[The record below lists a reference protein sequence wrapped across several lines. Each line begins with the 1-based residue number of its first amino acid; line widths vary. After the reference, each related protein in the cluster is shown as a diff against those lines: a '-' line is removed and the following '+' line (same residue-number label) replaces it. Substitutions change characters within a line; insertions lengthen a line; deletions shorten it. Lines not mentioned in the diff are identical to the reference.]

1 MRFKL
6 PIGILS
12 QHLQHRIHCSKNQ
25 KTKKTDNIVTGMHQM
40 ATHQHFPES
49 RTFFFQ
55 SDKIFNRAEQTK
67 YLFHSIFASSKSMKS
82 LLKYTKT
89 YTYYIHNGMQP
100 ENVYLPEAYFDIS
113 EHKQRLLSLRFLSK
127 SLKSIPKTCTK
138 QGDKARKTSIP
149 EAHEAAVE

>member
-1 MRFKL
+1 
-6 PIGILS
+6 
-12 QHLQHRIHCSKNQ
+12 
-25 KTKKTDNIVTGMHQM
+25 
-40 ATHQHFPES
+40 
-49 RTFFFQ
+49 
-55 SDKIFNRAEQTK
+55 
-67 YLFHSIFASSKSMKS
+67 MKS

>member
-1 MRFKL
+1 VRFKL

-49 RTFFFQ
+49 GTFFFQ

-82 LLKYTKT
+82 LLKYTKNT
-89 YTYYIHNGMQP
+89 HILYTQRDAARKR
-100 ENVYLPEAYFDIS
+100 LPTRSIFRYFRTQTKTCVSSFFIKIS
-113 EHKQRLLSLRFLSK
+113 ENRFPQNMHKTRRQSK
-127 SLKSIPKTCTK
+127 KNIYT
-138 QGDKARKTSIP
+138 
-149 EAHEAAVE
+149 

>member
-82 LLKYTKT
+82 LLKYTKNIHIL
-89 YTYYIHNGMQP
+89 YTQRDATRKR
-100 ENVYLPEAYFDIS
+100 LPTRSIFRYFRT
-113 EHKQRLLSLRFLSK
+113 Q
-127 SLKSIPKTCTK
+127 T
-138 QGDKARKTSIP
+138 KTSISSVFIKIS
-149 EAHEAAVE
+149 EIDSQNMHKTRRQSKKNIYT

>member
-49 RTFFFQ
+49 RTFFFSIRQDFQ
-55 SDKIFNRAEQTK
+55 SCRTNQVLVSLHLCFIKIHEITSKIYKNTHILYTQRDAARKRLPTRSIFRYFRTQTK
-67 YLFHSIFASSKSMKS
+67 TCISSFFYQN
-82 LLKYTKT
+82 L
-89 YTYYIHNGMQP
+89 
-100 ENVYLPEAYFDIS
+100 
-113 EHKQRLLSLRFLSK
+113 
-127 SLKSIPKTCTK
+127 
-138 QGDKARKTSIP
+138 
-149 EAHEAAVE
+149 

>member
-25 KTKKTDNIVTGMHQM
+25 KTKKTDNIVTGIHQM

-49 RTFFFQ
+49 RTFVFQ

-67 YLFHSIFASSKSMKS
+67 YLFHSIFASSKSMKL

-89 YTYYIHNGMQP
+89 HTYTQRDAARKR
-100 ENVYLPEAYFDIS
+100 LPTRSIFRYF
-113 EHKQRLLSLRFLSK
+113 EQKQKLLSLRFYHNL
-127 SLKSIPKTCTK
+127 
-138 QGDKARKTSIP
+138 
-149 EAHEAAVE
+149 